1 MDLYKKVFEVFKST
15 EHYDFNEIK
24 WEEEKKEDNI
34 FLLPVLDKHSY
45 SKKGAFTKKQVYIG
59 EEHFVKEI
67 TNPLYYLSH
76 RRLTLVVTK
85 KDDKVTLK
93 YFVYH
98 RIKDVDKTYYKVGT
112 SCVYYTYNYKK
123 NLLYSGSIT
132 NYHKKRKFSKSVRV
146 FDFGHE
152 IYTDFIA
159 RITNLIND
167 ITEYKTI
174 NNSVPVE
181 AFKIFVSNIPN
192 VKYWTEVEALKYSVR
207 TIQKTYLLSRN
218 VKLSDNWWLFSCRY
232 PQPKTKH
239 FKEISDKYLDVIM
252 KLNNLSGDKIKRVL
266 HKLKHNFNPEL
277 FQWAVSIFGNDY
289 ISQKPDDILVD
300 IFHSKEYPNG
310 LINFEDIKSKKE
322 RDNIFNIFMLV
333 VEGEINPQTFYD
345 HFRFYKR
352 IKKFEN
358 IKWKSQNYD
367 DFREEH
373 LDWTEKHDFYTK
385 GTYKRIYSESFVSFI
400 ETPINDGDD
409 VYYPKV
415 LTTSL
420 EYNGESL
427 IQSNCVKGYIQR
439 PNAFIVSLRKN
450 NLESD
455 VRATIEFRVGEIN
468 KNIEFLRVQTLGR
481 FNKTL
486 DNDWNRPIQMLEG
499 KIVMAIHL
507 ELFNLPKLL
516 CKIGNSEFII
526 DSEITE
532 SLPSFWYGDKR
543 FTGHLSWNK
552 DLNSLTPGVFINDIL
567 IDDF

>member
-24 WEEEKKEDNI
+24 WEEEKQEDDI
-34 FLLPVLDKHSY
+34 FLKPVLDKHSCGKIG
-45 SKKGAFTKKQVYIG
+45 SFLKKQIYTG
-59 EEHFVKEI
+59 EEHFVKQI

-76 RRLTLVVTK
+76 RRLTIVVTK

-98 RIKDVDKTYYKVGT
+98 RIKDVGKTYYKVGT

-152 IYTDFIA
+152 IYMDFIV
-159 RITNLIND
+159 RITYLIND

-174 NNSVPVE
+174 NNSVPVD
-181 AFKIFVSNIPN
+181 AFRTFVSNIPN
-192 VKYWTEVEALKYSVR
+192 INYWTEDSVLKYSDR
-207 TIQKTYLLSRN
+207 SIHKTFLLSRN

-266 HKLKHNFNPEL
+266 HKLKSNFNLEL
-277 FQWAVSIFGNDY
+277 FQWAVGMFGNNY
-289 ISQKPDDILVD
+289 IVHKPDDIIVN
-300 IFHSKEYPNG
+300 IFQSKVYPNEF
-310 LINFEDIKSKKE
+310 ISFEDIKSKKE
-322 RDNIFNIFMLV
+322 RDNIFDIFMLV
-333 VEGEINPQTFYD
+333 VEGEINSQTFYD
-345 HFRFYKR
+345 HFRFYER
-352 IKKFEN
+352 IKIFEE
-358 IKWKSQNYD
+358 IKWKSKNYD
-367 DFREEH
+367 EFKEEH
-373 LDWTEKHDFYTK
+373 LDWAEKHDFYTK
-385 GTYKRIYSESFVSFI
+385 GTFKRIYSDSFVSYI
-400 ETPINDGDD
+400 EKPINDGDD

-420 EYNGESL
+420 EYNRESL
-427 IQSNCVKGYIQR
+427 VQSNCVKGYIQR
-439 PNAFIVSLRKN
+439 PNDFIVSLRKN
-450 NLESD
+450 NLESE

-481 FNKTL
+481 FNKNL
-486 DNDWNRPIQMLEG
+486 GNDWNRPIQMLEG
-499 KIVMAIHL
+499 KIVMALHL

-526 DSEITE
+526 DSKITE
-532 SLPSFWYGDKR
+532 SLPSIWFGDKR

-552 DLNSLTPGVFINDIL
+552 DIDSLTPNVFINDIL
-567 IDDF
+567 IVDF